1 MQTLKPLLSSALVV
15 IALFSRCLSF
25 NGVART
31 VLSTLREEFPSL
43 KELRRGGGDIVVCLR
58 ARLLH
63 HQLLFVCGA
72 YSKAVDDG

>member
-15 IALFSRCLSF
+15 IALFSCCLSF

-31 VLSTLREEFPSL
+31 VLSTLRGEFPSL
-43 KELRRGGGDIVVCLR
+43 KELRGGDIVVCLR